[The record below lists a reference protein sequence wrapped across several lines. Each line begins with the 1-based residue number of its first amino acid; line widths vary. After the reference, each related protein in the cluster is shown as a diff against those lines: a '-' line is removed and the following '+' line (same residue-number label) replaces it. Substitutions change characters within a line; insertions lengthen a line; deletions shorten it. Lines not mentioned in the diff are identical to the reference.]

1 MTRRTFSLHPDIG
14 HGADRERV
22 GLAVMEVQTLSLGHL
37 RILTAMAA
45 ACGTAIVALG
55 SCQKHGVHGH
65 PFTFDQ
71 RKTMIEGV
79 YGDRFR
85 FVALQDIDASGDNDD
100 WLQYVL
106 SRIRAM
112 QLPTPTDCFSGSA
125 IDARWYESG
134 FAPIGVPAY
143 GSAGISTYERDGRRL
158 HVVERSVSG
167 IPSAREIRFMIERRD
182 ADWKAHVPAILWNFV
197 ERQYPPQLR
206 QTIVVPHVAAMEAL
220 DVPVGTRARL
230 AAKPD
235 EINEYKDDGRWR
247 PVRQVPDEK
256 TKWAMEANGRE
267 ERP

>member
-1 MTRRTFSLHPDIG
+1 MTRRAFSLHPDIG
-14 HGADRERV
+14 YGSDPERV
-22 GLAVMEVQTLSLGHL
+22 GLAVMEVQTLSVGHL
-37 RILTAMAA
+37 RLLTAMAA

-71 RKTMIEGV
+71 RKAMIEGV

-112 QLPTPTDCFSGSA
+112 QLPEPTDCFSGSA

-134 FAPIGVPAY
+134 FAPVTVPVY
-143 GSAGISTYERDGRRL
+143 QSAGISTYESDGRRL
-158 HVVERSVSG
+158 HVVERSTSG
-167 IPSAREIRFMIERRD
+167 IPSGREIRFMIERRD
-182 ADWKAHVPAILWNFV
+182 ADWKAHVPAILWNFI

-206 QTIVVPHVAAMEAL
+206 QTIVVDDADAMKAL
-220 DVPVGTRARL
+220 DVPVGTRARV
-230 AAKPD
+230 ASDPD
-235 EINEYKDDGRWR
+235 GVVEYKDDGRWR
-247 PVRQVPDEK
+247 PVRRTPDEK
-256 TKWAMEANGRE
+256 TKWAMEATGKE